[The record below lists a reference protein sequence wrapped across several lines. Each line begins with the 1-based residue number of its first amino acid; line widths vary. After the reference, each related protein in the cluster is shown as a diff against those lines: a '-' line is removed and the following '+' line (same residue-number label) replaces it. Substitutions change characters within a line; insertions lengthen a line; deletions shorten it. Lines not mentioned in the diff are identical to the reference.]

1 MTARLTA
8 LAALLALSLPAVAK
22 PLTVCT
28 EASPEGFDVVRYN
41 SLTTTNASADV
52 LFNRLVD
59 YDARQGKVVP
69 SLASAWKVAPDGL
82 YRQLM
87 ALQLRLAREAGLKL
101 HYSSGAGDFKRRR
114 GGEAHL
120 EYNAVFAHHLHGRH
134 RLALTTL
141 AALLQRAATPLLQRY
156 G

>member
-8 LAALLALSLPAVAK
+8 LAALLALSLPALAK

-59 YDARQGKVVP
+59 YDAHQGKVVP

-82 YRQLM
+82 SVTFT
-87 ALQLRLAREAGLKL
+87 LRDKVAFHKTAWFTPSRPL
-101 HYSSGAGDFKRRR
+101 
-114 GGEAHL
+114 
-120 EYNAVFAHHLHGRH
+120 NADDVV
-134 RLALTTL
+134 
-141 AALLQRAATPLLQRY
+141 
-156 G
+156 